1 MNCILTKKEFVDYI
15 DFIKERDEKMEQ
27 INNLFT
33 EEFEDSV
40 FYPYFRYESKLV
52 GLLKTVMHD
61 EGDWIGYFIYDR
73 DYGRDLKFGDVMDSD
88 GTPIP
93 MSTVEELYDFLI
105 NEYFTDKEGK

>member
-40 FYPYFRYESKLV
+40 FYPYFKYEAKLV
-52 GLLKTVMHD
+52 GLLKTVMRD
-61 EGDWIGYFIYDR
+61 KGEWIDYFIYER

-93 MSTVEELYDFLI
+93 MSTAEELYDFLI
-105 NEYFTDKEGK
+105 NEYFTDEEGK